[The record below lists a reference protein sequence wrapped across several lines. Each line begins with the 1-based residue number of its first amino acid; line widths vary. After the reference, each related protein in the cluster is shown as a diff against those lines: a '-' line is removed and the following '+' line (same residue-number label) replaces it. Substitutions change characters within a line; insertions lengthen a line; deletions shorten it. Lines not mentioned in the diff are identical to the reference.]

1 MIRCCATALL
11 ALPLLVQASN
21 LTVILPLQ
29 VANSTAAEL
38 LLLRLLSGSGA
49 DYLSLFAPEATVED
63 VFAGKVQGGTKI
75 LAFRSSFVARL
86 NAVRPHQAALQTLRV
101 TNDASASRSAVEQ
114 LLPLAGGW
122 AWDSCVAIGHP
133 NSSAEVLFTT
143 VADLSPSGLLLA
155 VRLYYPSYP
164 ITGQSVQRLPI
175 LPKDASAVTS
185 GAVARYQ
192 MALRLGDANAVA
204 AEFEP
209 DGYFREPSGAYHA
222 GAQTGV
228 LNNFRSFFALG
239 RGGGIDLEHC
249 IVTSD
254 GVAWVLE
261 YNCVAWGG
269 VALPPTAGVA
279 TYEVGRSKR
288 IMGGRVN
295 DNVQPPPANDAPTTD
310 NDVVRSHHADH
321 ALAHSKVLV

>member
-1 MIRCCATALL
+1 MTHCCAIALL
-11 ALPLLVQASN
+11 ALPLLVQAAN
-21 LTVILPLQ
+21 LTVMVPTQIG
-29 VANSTAAEL
+29 NSISAEL
-38 LLLRLLSGSGA
+38 LLPRLLSGSEA

-63 VFAGKVQGGTKI
+63 VFAGRVQGATKL

-86 NAVRPHQAALQTLRV
+86 NAVRPQPAALQTLRV

-114 LLPLAGGW
+114 LLPLAAGW
-122 AWDSCVAIGHP
+122 AWDSCKAVAHQ
-133 NSSAEVLFTT
+133 NSSAEILFTT
-143 VADLSPSGLLLA
+143 VADLSPSGLFLA

-164 ITGQSVQRLPI
+164 ITGQSVQRTPL
-175 LPKDASAVTS
+175 LSKNASAVTS

-228 LNNFRSFFALG
+228 LTNFRSFFALG

-249 IVTSD
+249 VVTSD

-279 TYEVGRSKR
+279 TYEIGRSKR

-295 DNVQPPPANDAPTTD
+295 DNVQPPAPPTAK
-310 NDVVRSHHADH
+310 DVARSHQAAHD
-321 ALAHSKVLV
+321 LTHSKVLV